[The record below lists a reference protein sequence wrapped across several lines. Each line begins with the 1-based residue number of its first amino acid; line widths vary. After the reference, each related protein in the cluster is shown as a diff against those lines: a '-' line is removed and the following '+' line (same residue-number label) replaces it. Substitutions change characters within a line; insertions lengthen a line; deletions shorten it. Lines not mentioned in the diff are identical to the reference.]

1 MKNKENNKWKDTLN
15 VRGFIQSHYTP
26 YEGSGDFLQGPSQD
40 TLALWHQV
48 EAMINDEIKT
58 GEVSI
63 DGTTFSSIDA
73 YGPGY
78 IDKEKELIVGLQTDA
93 PLKRTVN
100 PFGGIRMVETSLDA
114 YNLKMEGDL
123 IDTFKKHTKT
133 HNEGVFDAYTTDMKL
148 ARTLGLLTGLPDA
161 YGRGRIIGDYRRIAL
176 YGMTALMAFKK
187 EEIKALEAK
196 DACEETIRLREEG
209 QTQLRAMKAMVAM
222 ASKYGYDISEPAED
236 AKSAIQH
243 FYFGYLAAI
252 KENNGAAMSLGRNT
266 AFLDIYIER
275 DIASGKLDEKTAQ
288 SLIDQLVIKLRM
300 VRHLRTPDYNELFA
314 GDPNWVTEA
323 LGGMGEDKR
332 TLVTKTTFRFLHT
345 LRNLGSAPEPNM
357 TVLWSKDLPQ
367 SFKAYCMEMSI
378 DFGAIQYEND
388 DLMRPLYGDDYG
400 IACCV
405 SAMGIGKAMQYF
417 GARAN
422 LPKALLYA
430 INGGQDELKKDK
442 DGQAIKMFEGIPAL
456 KSDVLDYDEVYKNFK
471 LVIDQLSKLYVNTMN
486 TIHYMHDKYAYEGSQ
501 MALHDLDVTRYMAF
515 GVAGVSIISDA
526 LSAIKYGQVRVI
538 RDENGISKD
547 FEITGDFP
555 KFGNDIDEVDD
566 LASQVV
572 TDFSEALKQT
582 PTYRGSDHTLSILT
596 ITSNVVYGKKTGATP
611 DGRPYGAPFAPGAN
625 PMHGRDERGA
635 LASLNSVAKLPY
647 ENVCQ
652 DGISNTFSIVP
663 GALGKTKDHQVL
675 NLVGIMDGYF
685 NQKAFHL
692 NVNVFDKSKLED
704 AMANPEKYPNLT
716 IRVSGYAVHFNRL
729 TKEQQQD
736 VISRTF
742 HNRVS

>member
-1 MKNKENNKWKDTLN
+1 MNEKYNWEDTLN
-15 VRGFIQSHYTP
+15 VRGFIQNSYRP
-26 YEGSGDFLQGPSQD
+26 YEGNGDFLQGP
-40 TLALWHQV
+40 TENTRLLWQAV
-48 EAMINDEIKT
+48 ETMINEEIKS
-58 GEVSI
+58 GKVSI
-63 DGTTFSSIDA
+63 DGSTFSGIDA

-78 IDKEKELIVGLQTDA
+78 IDKEKELIVGLQTDS

-100 PFGGIRMVETSLDA
+100 PFGGIRMVETSLEA
-114 YNLKMEGDL
+114 YDLEMEEDL
-123 IDTFKKHTKT
+123 IKNFKKHAKT
-133 HNEGVFDAYTTDMKL
+133 HNEGVFDAYTKDMKK
-148 ARTLGLLTGLPDA
+148 ARSLGLLTGLPDA

-176 YGMTALMAFKK
+176 YGMDQLMTFKK
-187 EEIKALEAK
+187 EEINQLESQ
-196 DACEETIRLREEG
+196 DASEENIRLREEG
-209 QTQLRAMKAMVAM
+209 QTQLRAMKAMVSM
-222 ASKYGYDISEPAED
+222 ANKYGYDISKPATD
-236 AKSAIQH
+236 AKSAVQH

-266 AFLDIYIER
+266 AFLDIFIEK
-275 DIASGKLDEKTAQ
+275 DIEEGRLDEISAQ

-323 LGGMGEDKR
+323 LGGMGEDGR
-332 TLVTKTTFRFLHT
+332 TLVTKTTFRFIHT

-357 TVLWSKDLPQ
+357 TVLWSKDLPKAFK
-367 SFKAYCMEMSI
+367 SFCIEMSI

-430 INGGQDELKKDK
+430 INGGHDELKVDSA
-442 DGQAIKMFEGIPAL
+442 GNPIKMFEGIPTL
-456 KSDVLDYDEVYKNFK
+456 QSDTLDYKEVYDNFI
-471 LVIDQLSKLYVNTMN
+471 LVVDQLAKLYVNTMN
-486 TIHYMHDKYAYEGSQ
+486 TIHYMHDKYAYEASQ

-515 GVAGVSIISDA
+515 GVAGVSIVADA
-526 LSAIKYGQVRVI
+526 LSAIKYSEVKVVRN
-538 RDENGISKD
+538 DMGISTAFDIK
-547 FEITGDFP
+547 GDFP
-555 KFGNDIDEVDD
+555 KFGNDIDDVDL
-566 LASQVV
+566 LANRVV
-572 TDFSEALKQT
+572 TDFSNALKKT
-582 PTYRGSDHTLSILT
+582 PTYRGSEHTLSILT

-611 DGRPYGAPFAPGAN
+611 DGRLYGAPFAPGAN

-647 ENVCQ
+647 EGVCQ

-663 GALGKTKDHQVL
+663 GALGKTKDQQII

-692 NVNVFDKSKLED
+692 NVNVFDKSMLED
-704 AMANPEKYPNLT
+704 AMAHPENYPNLT

-729 TKEQQQD
+729 TREQQED

-742 HNRVS
+742 HSRIS